1 MSDTDYSI
9 DYIKR
14 MNSMRHERWLA
25 LIKEC
30 AEKVKDKLT
39 QEEFADILF
48 TGDATGD
55 GRLSSEEIHTLLD
68 SIPFKKDI

>member
-1 MSDTDYSI
+1 
-9 DYIKR
+9 
-14 MNSMRHERWLA
+14 MNDNEYWIRVNNARHKMWLA